1 VRRLVA
7 VVAAALAI
15 SAPVAGQESV
25 RQEIRDSQLRLEQVR
40 QERLQLQRE
49 MESLRAQVADVSSQ
63 LENIER
69 QRLASARALRELDF
83 QTAALTA
90 NVEATTQELILTQ
103 DRLRERQAVLDQRL
117 RYIYKDGSMH
127 SVRVLLSAQSF
138 GNLLARYKYLHMLAL
153 QDQRLV
159 RDVEALQRR
168 LVVQDRELKRSL
180 GALQQARAAKL
191 EEIAGLQ
198 ALESRHAE
206 ALRGVRQRE
215 RQTADRLERL
225 ARDEARIGSLISDL
239 ERTRLEEERRRSA
252 AGRPVE
258 ARATIS
264 TAALGSLDWPVDGN
278 VIYRFGPERRPNG
291 IVLRWNGIGIAA
303 PVGTPVRVVEA
314 GTVMMAG
321 TSEGYGPSVIVSHG
335 GGYYTLYLYL
345 QRVMVQEGQSVEAG
359 QVVGTVGG
367 ERTPEGPHV
376 EFQVRAPVRG
386 GVPEPVDP
394 LAWLRGRVQR

>member
-1 VRRLVA
+1 VKRLAALVA
-7 VVAAALAI
+7 VLALATP
-15 SAPVAGQESV
+15 AAGQESV
-25 RQEIRDSQLRLEQVR
+25 RQEIRDSQLRLEQIR
-40 QERLQLQRE
+40 QERLQLQRA

-168 LVVQDRELKRSL
+168 LMLQDRELKRSL
-180 GALQQARAAKL
+180 AALQQARAAKL

-206 ALRGVRQRE
+206 ALRGVRQQE

-225 ARDEARIGSLISDL
+225 ARDEARIGTLISDL
-239 ERTRLEEERRRSA
+239 ERTRVEEERRRSA

-258 ARATIS
+258 SRASIS
-264 TAALGSLDWPVDGN
+264 TAALGSLDWPVEGN

-345 QRVMVQEGQSVEAG
+345 QRVGVQEGQAVEAG
-359 QVVGTVGG
+359 QVIGTVGG
-367 ERTPEGPHV
+367 DRTPEGPHV

-394 LAWLRGRVQR
+394 LAWLRGRGQR